1 LRELALADSQ
11 KIPVIPLLLVPEL
24 SIPPGFRYR
33 LATHQYI
40 SATDM
45 DAHWIGS
52 LVQTLRYYQVVI
64 PEERVTGSTTL
75 RTTPKVGTGLMP
87 YLADRDTQEGMIQES
102 LEKHMSYMA
111 HRPIVFVVHGA
122 EAHCCDMFVERLAK
136 DSIPVYLERI
146 KKSNQLEWKSI
157 RWPEH
162 SQYAA
167 TAQLRGQLYSR
178 TVLTRLE
185 LSLSA
190 LPQEM
195 VRYIGTLRRPV
206 LFSSILGNETWQP
219 YEADLIAEVLRWW
232 SIIPD
237 VPIPSQPVVIL
248 LSVSYA
254 RHDPSLL
261 DRLLGLRPESPIA
274 LQLRKL
280 VSPDE
285 TAISVNVLPE
295 LTSLS
300 RGDIEAWVRDI
311 MQPNEVD
318 EVLRV
323 IRAIFVGRRKEAEQH
338 IRNILSAK
346 AGAMILDPLE
356 TVFRNRDRTGRLPME
371 VLAPLLKQLLR
382 VDTVLRSL

>member
-1 LRELALADSQ
+1 
-11 KIPVIPLLLVPEL
+11 
-24 SIPPGFRYR
+24 
-33 LATHQYI
+33 
-40 SATDM
+40 
-45 DAHWIGS
+45 
-52 LVQTLRYYQVVI
+52 
-64 PEERVTGSTTL
+64 
-75 RTTPKVGTGLMP
+75 
-87 YLADRDTQEGMIQES
+87 
-102 LEKHMSYMA
+102 
-111 HRPIVFVVHGA
+111 
-122 EAHCCDMFVERLAK
+122 
-136 DSIPVYLERI
+136 
-146 KKSNQLEWKSI
+146 
-157 RWPEH
+157 
-162 SQYAA
+162 
-167 TAQLRGQLYSR
+167 
-178 TVLTRLE
+178 
-185 LSLSA
+185 
-190 LPQEM
+190 
-195 VRYIGTLRRPV
+195 V